1 MQLWETVIIKKVFV
15 SYNWS
20 RKPIGHEVPMGG
32 MRPANT
38 FCCFKYLNYLCIVK
52 LTLKIKLLP
61 TDEQV
66 KALLKTIKEANACC
80 NAISDIAWEKRI
92 FNQFKIHKE
101 VYHNLKSSTNFSAQ
115 VLVRCISKV
124 ADAYKLD
131 KKKKRTFYKLGS
143 ITYDSRILS
152 YKGSTVS
159 IWSVDGRLKMPFV
172 CHNRNYLPYI
182 KGEADL
188 VFKKGK
194 FYLFQTVD
202 IPDTDIE
209 DVEDFIG
216 VDFGLT
222 DIAVTSDGIK
232 HSAKWLNQYREKRQK
247 VRGSIQRKGT
257 KGRKKSC
264 KRGCAKL
271 LKRLKGKERT
281 TATIQNHTIAKHI
294 VQSAKEQGKGIAIE
308 DLTNIRFT
316 SKRRNKKFRTKL
328 GHWSFGQLR
337 SFLEYKAALNGVKLV
352 VVEPAYT
359 SKTCSI
365 CHHIGNRN
373 NKSFKCNNCG
383 HNEDAD
389 VNASKNIATLG
400 ASVNMPEKQ
409 SMYSCS
415 VHYLGLKP
423 IPSLCVGG

>member
-1 MQLWETVIIKKVFV
+1 M
-15 SYNWS
+15 
-20 RKPIGHEVPMGG
+20 
-32 MRPANT
+32 
-38 FCCFKYLNYLCIVK
+38 K

-61 TDEQV
+61 SKEQ
-66 KALLKTIKEANACC
+66 ADLLLKTIKEANAVCDT
-80 NAISDIAWEKRI
+80 ISEIAWEKKI
-92 FNQFKIHKE
+92 FNQFKIHNE
-101 VYHNLKSSTNFSAQ
+101 VYHSLKGSTNLSAQ

-131 KKKKRTFYKLGS
+131 KKTKRTFKPLGS

-152 YKGSTVS
+152 YKGDTVS
-159 IWSVDGRLKMPFV
+159 IWSVGGRLKMPFV
-172 CHNRNYLPYI
+172 CHNPNYLPYI

-188 VFKKGK
+188 LFRKGK

-202 IPDTDIE
+202 VVEDDMK
-209 DVEDFIG
+209 DVEAFLG

-222 DIAVTSDGIK
+222 DIAVTSDGTK
-232 HSAKWLNQYREKRQK
+232 HSAEWLNQYREKRQK
-247 VRGSIQRKGT
+247 VRSSIQRKET
-257 KGRKKSC
+257 KGA
-264 KRGCAKL
+264 KRL
-271 LKRLKGKERT
+271 LKRLSGKERT
-281 TATIQNHTIAKHI
+281 TATILNHTISKSL

-316 SKRRNKKFRTKL
+316 SKRRNKKFITKL
-328 GHWSFGQLR
+328 VRWSFGQLR

-365 CHHIGNRN
+365 CRHIGNRN

-400 ASVNMPEKQ
+400 AAVNQPEKQ
-409 SMYSCS
+409 GMYSCS
-415 VHYLGLKP
+415 VHSY
-423 IPSLCVGG
+423 V